1 MITDG
6 LLHQVLESPLLPAR
20 LEDDQ
25 IKDAM
30 RALSQPHSPFFH
42 QMMSELFAPSRVHLP
57 NTTPNGNAV
66 AAVRR
71 LSSFTHPSFTHPVE
85 GLAGAGG
92 LNTALCSRLLLQST
106 EVMIGLS
113 STQVRGWPL
122 MVPDGPLIEVMFGL
136 SSTQRMW
143 IADCP

>member
-1 MITDG
+1 M
-6 LLHQVLESPLLPAR
+6 LESPLLPAR

-57 NTTPNGNAV
+57 NTASNGNAV

-71 LSSFTHPSFTHPVE
+71 LSSSTHQAD
-85 GLAGAGG
+85 GLAVAG

-113 STQVRGWPL
+113 SMQVCGWPL
-122 MVPDGPLIEVMFGL
+122 MV
-136 SSTQRMW
+136 S
-143 IADCP
+143 DCH